1 MMACDECL
9 QWRQEGEGE
18 APDLT
23 SGSMHM
29 RALQKML
36 ADFIAELRLSKLK
49 TFTFTFTILTLRQPQ
64 YCDNLR
70 R

>member
-1 MMACDECL
+1 
-9 QWRQEGEGE
+9 
-18 APDLT
+18 
-23 SGSMHM
+23 MHM

-36 ADFIAELRLSKLK
+36 ADFIAELKLSKLK
-49 TFTFTFTILTLRQPQ
+49 TFTDTILTLRQPQ

>member
-1 MMACDECL
+1 MSAFSGGRKVRL
-9 QWRQEGEGE
+9 
-18 APDLT
+18 PDLT

-36 ADFIAELRLSKLK
+36 ADFIAELKLSNLK
-49 TFTFTFTILTLRQPQ
+49 TFTFTCLTLRQPQ

>member
-1 MMACDECL
+1 
-9 QWRQEGEGE
+9 
-18 APDLT
+18 
-23 SGSMHM
+23 MHM

-36 ADFIAELRLSKLK
+36 ADFIAEFKLSNLK
-49 TFTFTFTILTLRQPQ
+49 TFTFTRLTLRQPQ